1 MERLQKVL
9 AQAGIASRRNS
20 EKCIREGRVKVNG
33 EVITEMGFQVSRKDE
48 ILVDDKPITK
58 ENKVYYMLYKP
69 KKVICT
75 NNDQRDRVTAS
86 SLIECEERIFP
97 VGRLDYDTTGL
108 LLLTNDGEFSNEM
121 THPRFHIQKY
131 YELDLNGILL
141 AEHIRQLERGIPLD
155 GKMTLPAKIRVTNK
169 DFDKKQ
175 TTLEIRIQEGRKHQ
189 VKKMFEFFGYKVT
202 RLHRKQFGFLTLK
215 GLNIGESRRL
225 KPFEVKKLRALANG
239 EVLED

>member
-20 EKCIREGRVKVNG
+20 EKYIREGRVKVNG

-215 GLNIGESRRL
+215 GLNIGEYRRL